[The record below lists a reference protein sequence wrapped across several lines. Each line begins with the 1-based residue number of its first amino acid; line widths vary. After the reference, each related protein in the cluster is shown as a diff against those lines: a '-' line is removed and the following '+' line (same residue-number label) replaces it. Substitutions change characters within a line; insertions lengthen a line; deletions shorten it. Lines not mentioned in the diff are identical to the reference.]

1 MPHLFG
7 SVFDTSHLRVHAAD
21 GERRF
26 RIGQTGAVDDR
37 VPLIGID
44 GCAGAGKTT
53 LAARLSATLG
63 GVPVIHTDDFAS
75 HDVPMEWW
83 PRMLH
88 DVIEPL
94 LRGDP
99 ASYRPYDWS
108 SRRLADTTATIEPS
122 NVVII
127 EGVGATRKAW
137 RERLALRIWVDCP
150 RDVRLARGIE
160 RDGEDLRDFWLDWM
174 KAEDAYV
181 ESEHPDEHADV
192 IVDGSGLSEPR

>member
-1 MPHLFG
+1 M
-7 SVFDTSHLRVHAAD
+7 R
-21 GERRF
+21 
-26 RIGQTGAVDDR
+26 
-37 VPLIGID
+37 LIGID

-160 RDGEDLRDFWLDWM
+160 RDGEELRDFWLDWM
-174 KAEDAYV
+174 RVEDAYV
-181 ESEHPDEHADV
+181 DSERPAEHADV
-192 IVDGSGLSEPR
+192 VVDGSSR

>member
-1 MPHLFG
+1 M
-7 SVFDTSHLRVHAAD
+7 R
-21 GERRF
+21 
-26 RIGQTGAVDDR
+26 
-37 VPLIGID
+37 LIGID

-160 RDGEDLRDFWLDWM
+160 RDGEELRDFWLDWM
-174 KAEDAYV
+174 RAEDAYV
-181 ESEHPDEHADV
+181 DSERPDEHADV
-192 IVDGSGLSEPR
+192 VVDGSSR